1 MTPRPQER
9 SVRIIGGKW
18 RGRKIPFANGQS
30 VRPTPSRIRETLF
43 NWLQMD
49 IAGSRTLELFGGS
62 GVLSFEALSRGAS
75 TADIVERDRG
85 VSAAIETRRRELGAE
100 NLAVHTADATAW
112 IRAATDVWDIVFLD
126 PPFADSLLEP
136 VLHAIGPRVSTGGF
150 VYAESPTPLAPETL
164 PDGFE
169 LHRQKRAA
177 SVHFALL
184 RRQVRRQVRRQ

>member
-18 RGRKIPFANGQS
+18 RGRKIAFANGHS

-49 IAGSRTLELFGGS
+49 VVGARTLELFGGS
-62 GVLSFEALSRGAS
+62 GVLSFEALSRGALS
-75 TADIVERDRG
+75 ADVVERDPR
-85 VSAAIETRRRELGAE
+85 VSAAIEARRQELAADT
-100 NLAVHTADATAW
+100 LAVHTADASAW
-112 IRAATDVWDIVFLD
+112 IRDATDAWDIVFVD
-126 PPFADSLLEP
+126 PPFAESLLEP
-136 VLHAIGPRVSTGGF
+136 ILQTLGPRVRAGGF
-150 VYAESPTPLAPETL
+150 VYAESAAPLPSEVI
-164 PDGFE
+164 PGGFE

-184 RRQVRRQVRRQ
+184 RRQ